1 MTYDTN
7 TIQSYIPIVKSIA
20 KKYATNNNEYEDLVS
35 EGYVYMLYYMNNH
48 DTIVKSNFYNALD
61 SKIKNYINRIAK
73 NNLVV
78 TDIEN
83 VTYTTNPILLDKRK
97 MNNDIKELL
106 SEREYYV
113 IVHYF
118 GIFGEKQ
125 SLVEISKAYNISSE
139 RIRVTKVKALNKI
152 RAYLAKLG
160 IYSIEDLYI

>member
-1 MTYDTN
+1 MTYDTKA
-7 TIQSYIPIVKSIA
+7 IQSYIPIVKSIA
-20 KKYATNNNEYEDLVS
+20 KKYTTNNNEYEELVS
-35 EGYVYMLYYMNNH
+35 EGYVYMLNYINNH

-61 SKIKNYINRIAK
+61 SKIKTYANRVAK
-73 NNLVV
+73 NNLII

-83 VTYTTNPILLDKRK
+83 VTYTINPILLDKRK
-97 MNNDIKELL
+97 INKDIKELL

-113 IVHYF
+113 IVNYF

-152 RAYLAKLG
+152 KAYLTKLG
-160 IYSIEDLYI
+160 VNSIEDLYI